1 MTFIS
6 YAQNY
11 EDVMLRR
18 AFKDIK
24 KGFYIDVGANDP
36 VIDSVT
42 KAFYDA
48 GWHGINI
55 EPVTEWFNKL
65 QEARSNDTNLKLA
78 CGTKK
83 GQNTIYDVVGTG
95 LSTMD
100 KSIADKHAN
109 ELDFEIKKE
118 KIKVDSLTNI
128 CKQHANQDIHFLKI
142 DVEGFEMQVLK
153 GLDLKKIRPWIIVV
167 EATLPNSQIED
178 YGKWESILTNGQYN
192 FVYFDGL
199 NRFYVASEHDEFDDS
214 FNVPP
219 NYFDFFRRSSEQ
231 WTLDELK
238 ASEQK
243 TYAKE
248 SEILLIAKD
257 LDISNKELSEKNG
270 IINSVKDE
278 LKASEQKVSE
288 LNQSS
293 HHWWLES
300 ERLNNELQAIYGS
313 KSWRITWPL
322 RKLMQFTTWLFYI
335 PIHVAIWLVRLPKRT
350 VRYLLVKLMTYVL
363 KRPNL
368 KMQARHFLRKYPKV
382 EVKLR
387 QLAMARQLFLVQEV
401 VSLEAEPLIENKSVT
416 LSESFSQLTPSARRV
431 YGEIK
436 VAMEQNRA
444 ERK

>member
-153 GLDLKKIRPWIIVV
+153 GLNLKNIRPWIIVI
-167 EATLPNSQIED
+167 ESTLPNSQIEN
-178 YGKWESILTNGQYN
+178 YGKWESILINGQYN